1 MAYHRPGIGVSGM
14 GTCNYL
20 RLSVTDR
27 CQLRCL
33 YCMPPQG
40 VALLSHDD
48 LLSFAEIEEVVA
60 ASVDWGVRKVRLT
73 GGEPLLRRGVLDL
86 MAMLG
91 RLPGLDEL
99 VLTTNGLKFGPMA
112 EQIKQAGVSAVTF
125 SLDSLR
131 PERFEQIT
139 RGGRLT
145 EAMAGIDAAIRAGF
159 KTVKINAV
167 VMKGLN
173 EDELL
178 DFVRFAIDRP
188 VTVRFIELM
197 PLVAEPAVPADGFVA
212 TSAMRKTI
220 DARHEL
226 QPVESSRLSGPAQEF
241 VVDGGAGQIGFISP
255 VSNPFCNSCNRLR
268 LTCHGNLRACL
279 ASEEAVPLRQLLRG
293 EHTPQDIIAAFD
305 QAVKMKATCGS
316 GCYAATSMSQIGG

>member
-1 MAYHRPGIGVSGM
+1 M

-27 CQLRCL
+27 CQFRCL

-40 VALLSHDD
+40 VDLLSHDD

-86 MAMLG
+86 MTMLG

-112 EQIKQAGVSAVTF
+112 EQIKQAGVGAVTF

-131 PERFEQIT
+131 PERYEQIT
-139 RGGRLT
+139 RGGRVA

-159 KTVKINAV
+159 ETVKVNAV
-167 VMKGLN
+167 VMQGLN
-173 EDELL
+173 DDELL
-178 DFVRFAIDRP
+178 DFVRFASERP

-212 TSAMRKTI
+212 TSAMRKI
-220 DARHEL
+220 IAARHEL
-226 QPVESSRLSGPAQEF
+226 APAEPSRLAGPAQEF
-241 VVDGGAGQIGFISP
+241 VVDGGVGRIGFISP
-255 VSNPFCNSCNRLR
+255 VSDPFCDSCNRLR
-268 LTCHGNLRACL
+268 LTSHGDLRACL
-279 ASEEAVPLRQLLRG
+279 ANEAAVPLRQLLRG
-293 EHTPQDIIAAFD
+293 EHKREDIIAAFD
-305 QAVKMKATCGS
+305 RAVTMKATCGS